1 MVKSRLLILAAAV
14 LWSTAGAVMKSCELS
29 GWQIAGGRSLVAA
42 LFLFV
47 VLPRGRRL
55 PSLPVLFTS
64 VAYAAT
70 VVLFALANKLTTA
83 ANAIFLQDTAP
94 LWVLLFSRWL
104 LGERPQRSA
113 LWSVPVF
120 ALGLCLFFV
129 DELSPGQLAGN
140 VVALA
145 SGVAFAF
152 CIVGLRRSHVLP
164 EPSGSAPRAAR
175 DGADGSA
182 ASLITG
188 NAIAAL
194 VTLPFWFSGPSPRVP
209 DLLILL
215 YLGVFQLGLAYVCF
229 ARGVAHTSALEASL
243 LALLEPVLNPIWT
256 FLVVGE
262 RPGTWALSGGAI
274 ILMATVWRTVA
285 PLLARG
291 GATAV
296 L

>member
-14 LWSTAGAVMKSCELS
+14 LWSTAGAVMKSCALS

-42 LFLFV
+42 IFLFL
-47 VLPRGRRL
+47 VLPGGRRL
-55 PSLPVLFTS
+55 PSLPVLLTS

-152 CIVGLRRSHVLP
+152 CIVGLRRSHVS
-164 EPSGSAPRAAR
+164 EPSAGAPRAAQ

-194 VTLPFWFSGPSPRVP
+194 VTLPFWFSGPSPRAP
-209 DLLILL
+209 DLFILL
-215 YLGVFQLGLAYVCF
+215 YLGIFQLGLAYVCF
-229 ARGVAHTSALEASL
+229 ARGMAHTSALEASL

-262 RPGTWALSGGAI
+262 RPGTWALTGAAI

-285 PLLARG
+285 PLLARND
-291 GATAV
+291 AAPA

>member
-42 LFLFV
+42 VFLFL

-55 PSLPVLFTS
+55 PDLPNLLTS
-64 VAYAAT
+64 IANAAT

-94 LWVLLFSRWL
+94 LWVLLSSRWL

-129 DELSPGQLAGN
+129 DELSPGQLTGN
-140 VVALA
+140 LVALA
-145 SGVAFAF
+145 SGIAFAG
-152 CIVGLRRSHVLP
+152 CIVGLRRSHVATP
-164 EPSGSAPRAAR
+164 APGASSERQPGGAGDPAAT
-175 DGADGSA
+175 
-182 ASLITG
+182 SLIVG

-194 VTLPFWFSGPSPRVP
+194 VTLPFWFSGPSPRGS

-229 ARGVAHTSALEASL
+229 ARGMAQTSALEASL

-256 FLVVGE
+256 FLIVGE
-262 RPGTWALSGGAI
+262 RPGTWATLGAAI
-274 ILMATVWRTVA
+274 ILVATVWRTVA
-285 PLLARG
+285 PLLG
-291 GATAV
+291 PP
-296 L
+296 